1 MKDFKS
7 TVGYLE
13 YFYQVEVAQKMTQR
27 TTKQDIRK
35 DAVYARQSLDKK
47 IPCQSRHRLRK
58 GWRFQMKTQ
67 KFIRTKAIQ
76 GRTQNAQTCRD

>member
-35 DAVYARQSLDKK
+35 DAVYAR
-47 IPCQSRHRLRK
+47 
-58 GWRFQMKTQ
+58 
-67 KFIRTKAIQ
+67 
-76 GRTQNAQTCRD
+76 